1 MVSAYLSRVNN
12 WPALSEIIE
21 AERGLGGGTCRLGA
35 ALSEIT
41 EADRGLGGGTWI
53 LLLGTA
59 FYTGRSGLAGPAIG
73 G

>member
-1 MVSAYLSRVNN
+1 MVSDYLSRVNN
-12 WPALSEIIE
+12 WPALSEITE

-41 EADRGLGGGTWI
+41 EANRGLGGGTWI

-59 FYTGRSGLAGPAIG
+59 FCTGRSGLAGPAIG